1 MSVTMRAV
9 CVAAVFACLGF
20 AAWKKS
26 GNVAD
31 MTITEQ

>member
-1 MSVTMRAV
+1 MRPGRLL
-9 CVAAVFACLGF
+9 FACLGF